1 MTRTGRSKAEP
12 GPANSDADEP
22 SRVAGDLRENPHSV
36 GLKKVPDRL
45 QTFVPGLDAL
55 TDGGLPRGR
64 TTLIVGGPGC
74 GKTILALQVLVEGA
88 RRAREPGIF
97 VAFEERAREIVK
109 DAGAFGWDLPR
120 LQKDRLFFLDAHLD
134 SSTVHG
140 GAFDLAG
147 LLASLSAKAR
157 QLGARRIVFD
167 GIDML
172 LTQLDDPAAERLELQ
187 RLHQWLYESGLSG
200 IITAKTEQVD
210 PAHSPR
216 YGFLQYLADCVV
228 LLQHRLVN
236 TVASRHLQ
244 ILKYRGGKAS
254 CNEFPMVLSARG
266 VEVAG
271 IAADSLDHE
280 VSTERVSSGVPDL
293 DAMLDG
299 GYFRGTSILISGA
312 PGTARST
319 LAGAFAD
326 AACRRRENTLFVS
339 FDEGSAQIVRNL
351 SSVGIRL
358 DRHLKSGRLRMH
370 SAPARA
376 RTAEEHLLQI
386 RSLLESHRSRCLVI
400 DPLSALT
407 SIVGEAEARGN
418 LERFIALQRNLN
430 ITTVTTSLLEGF
442 DALRESTS
450 AGVSTLMDTW
460 IHLSYVIQG
469 GERNRALTIIKSRG
483 MGHSNQVRELLL
495 ARRGLSLT
503 DVYTAGGNV
512 LMGTLRWEREE
523 QERAARLQE
532 GRAFEERQRLTE
544 ESLADLTSRME
555 ALRHERDGKER
566 DLKRMRQARTGDIG
580 TGATR
585 LGEIGRMRRG
595 RANPPG
601 SGPARRPPRKP

>member
-1 MTRTGRSKAEP
+1 MQLG
-12 GPANSDADEP
+12 
-22 SRVAGDLRENPHSV
+22 V
-36 GLKKVPDRL
+36 KKVPDRL

-88 RRAREPGIF
+88 RRAHEPGIF

-495 ARRGLSLT
+495 SERGLSLT

-555 ALRHERDGKER
+555 ALRHERVTKER
-566 DLKRMRQARTGDIG
+566 ELRRMREARAGDVG

-585 LGEIGRMRRG
+585 AGEIRRMRRG
-595 RANPPG
+595 RASPKG
-601 SGPARRPPRKP
+601 SGPARPPRRKP

>member
-1 MTRTGRSKAEP
+1 
-12 GPANSDADEP
+12 
-22 SRVAGDLRENPHSV
+22 
-36 GLKKVPDRL
+36 
-45 QTFVPGLDAL
+45 VPGLDAL

-97 VAFEERAREIVK
+97 VAFEERSREIVK

-134 SSTVHG
+134 SSTVQG
-140 GAFDLAG
+140 GAFDIAGFLAG
-147 LLASLSAKAR
+147 LSAKAR
-157 QLGARRIVFD
+157 EMSARRIVFD
-167 GIDML
+167 GIDMF
-172 LTQLDDPAAERLELQ
+172 LTQFDDPAAERRELL
-187 RLHQWLYESGLSG
+187 RLHEWLYVSGLSG

-210 PAHSPR
+210 LTHSQR

-254 CNEFPMVLSARG
+254 CNEFPMVLSGRG

-271 IAADSLDHE
+271 IAADSLEHE
-280 VSTERVSSGVPDL
+280 VSTERVSSGVPDM

-299 GYFRGTSILISGA
+299 GYFRGSSILISGA

-319 LAGAFAD
+319 LAGAFTD
-326 AACRRRENTLFVS
+326 AACSRRENTLFVS

-351 SSVGIRL
+351 RSVGIRL
-358 DRHLKSGRLRMH
+358 DRHLESGRLRMH

-376 RTAEEHLLQI
+376 RTAEAHLLQI

-495 ARRGLSLT
+495 SERGLSLT

-544 ESLADLTSRME
+544 ESLGDLTSRME
-555 ALRHERDGKER
+555 ALRHERDTKER
-566 DLKRMRQARTGDIG
+566 DLKRMRQARAGDVG

-585 LGEIGRMRRG
+585 AGEIRRMRRG
-595 RANPPG
+595 RASLKG
-601 SGPARRPPRKP
+601 SGPARPPRRKP